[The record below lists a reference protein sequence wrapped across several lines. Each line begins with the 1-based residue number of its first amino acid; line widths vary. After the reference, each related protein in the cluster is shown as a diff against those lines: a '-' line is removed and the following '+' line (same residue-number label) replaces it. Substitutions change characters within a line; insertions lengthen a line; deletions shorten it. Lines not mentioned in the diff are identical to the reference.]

1 MGRKIFTL
9 IELLVVIAIIA
20 ILAAMLLPALNK
32 AREKALM
39 AQCTSNLKQV
49 GLSAIMYAG
58 DYQDSMITVNMNN
71 MQIGSYN
78 ETSWI
83 TVLWYHRTGKSIPT
97 SVFPARPPATDFLC
111 PVNPCT
117 YINGYAF
124 SCNYAINLQCG
135 IMWSSG
141 ALGST
146 GMKLS
151 KVKNPSDKIFF
162 SDAGS
167 RGVNQ
172 TTYIYS
178 SHDLRTVNWQL
189 GFVHS
194 GGKITNSV
202 WVDGHVA
209 PKGYLEVMANTTDYS
224 KNWWILDK

>member
-1 MGRKIFTL
+1 MGKKIFTL

-151 KVKNPSDKIFF
+151 KVKNPSDKSCSALNVSLPIKNNPKI
-162 SDAGS
+162 
-167 RGVNQ
+167 RMNCPP
-172 TTYIYS
+172 TT
-178 SHDLRTVNWQL
+178 
-189 GFVHS
+189 
-194 GGKITNSV
+194 
-202 WVDGHVA
+202 
-209 PKGYLEVMANTTDYS
+209 VMARGIAVMIRRSLPTVPKLGINDQNGIS
-224 KNWWILDK
+224 ISE